1 MKIYDV
7 VYRIK
12 EGILFADKFGMTCIF
27 DNTEKKFCSIFCPA
41 FEINE
46 KENYVILYCCKRKI
60 KIEKID

>member
-41 FEINE
+41 FEIM
-46 KENYVILYCCKRKI
+46 KRKTMLYYI
-60 KIEKID
+60 AVKEKLK